1 MTQPVSKRGRRVSF
15 RIEEVEISWLPVNES
30 AFLLWVLVLGPVVV
44 AAGATM
50 MSVTGAWLWW
60 GLTLFATGL
69 SALTWA
75 ALRKTQVTRG
85 QVERAYAQRAWLQTP
100 FRIELTDE
108 GVLHEH
114 GPYRSRSKW
123 SAFARLQETD
133 SHLILLEKNGPAA
146 LAYGLAKREL
156 ERCGGVDAW
165 RRFMKEALS
174 RPVQNR
180 QAA

>member
-1 MTQPVSKRGRRVSF
+1 MKIEYTPTLDDVYQLKSALGQPLRRH
-15 RIEEVEISWLPVNES
+15 P
-30 AFLLWVLVLGPVVV
+30 LLWVLVLGPMVV

-50 MSVTGAWLWW
+50 MALTGAWLWW

-69 SALTWA
+69 SGLTWA
-75 ALRKTQVTRG
+75 ALRKTQVTPG
-85 QVERAYAQRAWLQTP
+85 QVEREYARRAWLQTP

-108 GVLHEH
+108 GLLYEH
-114 GPYRSRSKW
+114 GPYRSKSKW

-156 ERCGGVDAW
+156 ERGEGVAVW
-165 RRFMKEALS
+165 SEFIRSQLRR
-174 RPVQNR
+174 
-180 QAA
+180 AA